1 MDILNN
7 ENNDDL
13 ILNLSKNIIK
23 IVDEESPHLD
33 KPPGLN
39 IQIDPKKIA
48 SMAVTTCNISPFILN
63 QIIRNVNQNIIK
75 IVFDNYGF
83 IFGTYIMNQL
93 YINII
98 NSKIKSKTPYENP
111 EHSFRHLEMRKI
123 DVIVP
128 YTHIDIVIQTIKRLY
143 NSTFDILYPNIV
155 NTNYWSNLNH
165 IPHLNQYKYI
175 ELTIFP
181 FEECYKHNLPLEFK
195 PSQLIVN
202 ILSPIHDINS
212 YAPLDIPLGFIQFE
226 NEAILY
232 DGTNYFVSSQIIPYN
247 EYYGKNNSEFMNY
260 IKSCIEN
267 KILIVMQN
275 FNLNIIKESLNSGFT
290 LIYNYRT
297 NDTNNYS
304 LFKMRKILFP
314 TFCYHCGCVI
324 INNIIC
330 EMTCCNIG
338 YHPECLYKL
347 LINDQITPKNKFTCI
362 SCKKEYLDKEYPDI
376 ALSYNSL
383 AKYLHHT

>member
-1 MDILNN
+1 MDISNA
-7 ENNDDL
+7 ENDDDL
-13 ILNLSKNIIK
+13 ILDLSKNIIK
-23 IVDEESPHLD
+23 IVDEELPHLD

-39 IQIDPKKIA
+39 ISTDPAKIA
-48 SMAVTTCNISPFILN
+48 SISVTTCNISPFIIN
-63 QIIRNVNQNIIK
+63 QIMRNVNQNIIK
-75 IVFDNYGF
+75 IVFNNYGF

-98 NSKIKSKTPYENP
+98 NSKIKTKSPFENP
-111 EHSFRHLEMRKI
+111 EHSFRHLEMCKI

-128 YTHIDIVIQTIKRLY
+128 YTHLDIVIQTIKRLY
-143 NSTFDILYPNIV
+143 NNTFDILYPNII
-155 NTNYWSNLNH
+155 NTNYWTDFNH
-165 IPHLNQYKYI
+165 APYLNQFKYI
-175 ELTIFP
+175 ELTIQP
-181 FEECYKHNLPLEFK
+181 FEECYKYNLPLEFK
-195 PSQLIVN
+195 PSKIIVN
-202 ILSPIHDINS
+202 ILSPIHNINNT
-212 YAPLDIPLGFIQFE
+212 YVPLDIPLGFIQFE

-232 DGTNYFVSSQIIPYN
+232 DGNKYFTSSQILPYN
-247 EYYGKNNSEFMNY
+247 ENYGKYNIEFIDY

-267 KILIVMQN
+267 KLLIVMQN

-290 LIYNYRT
+290 LIFNNRTYN
-297 NDTNNYS
+297 NCNYS

-347 LINDQITPKNKFTCI
+347 LINEQFTPKTDFTCI
-362 SCKKEYLDKEYPDI
+362 SCKKQYLDI
-376 ALSYNSL
+376 TVSYNSL
-383 AKYLHHT
+383 LKFLHHT